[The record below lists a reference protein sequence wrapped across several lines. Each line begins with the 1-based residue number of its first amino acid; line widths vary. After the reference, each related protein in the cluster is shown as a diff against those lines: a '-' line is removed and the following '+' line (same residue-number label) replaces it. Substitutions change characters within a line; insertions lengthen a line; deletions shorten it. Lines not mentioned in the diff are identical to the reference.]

1 MATVR
6 MKRKPKTMD
15 SSPPNPE
22 QLAVIS
28 AREGNWKVEAGPGS
42 GKSFCLVNRYVRLVQ
57 SGVPQQDI
65 LSLTFT
71 NSAAKQMRTRAETH
85 IPVQKIDRVSGW
97 MTFHSLALQF
107 CAIERDHFPFK
118 LAEDVLC
125 LEPVA
130 NKLTMEV
137 SRKYEL
143 DPRNLRPYISL
154 QKRNRIRPVEA
165 VKQAEKEG
173 KGEKLALAYKMYDAR
188 LREIGQLDFDSLLF
202 EMVDMLDAP
211 FSQTKANESRL
222 GLLKRWQYRFCQSDE
237 SQDNDALQW
246 QLLRLLTQEH
256 KNLLAV
262 GDAGQNLY
270 SFRGSSSELFMD
282 MGSMFPGCQTLYLA
296 KNHRSTPQIVSL
308 CKQCGPIPELAEK
321 FHSSNP
327 DGPEPEIIGY
337 PSAIDEAN
345 AIVAAVKGLVKPD
358 VTVLSRTNRVLRCI
372 EDTFSTEGI
381 KYYYQGRSGFWSQS
395 EVKICLAYA
404 QCAIFPT
411 DAAAMTALRGPFHP
425 SKYIKKT
432 EVGAKVKGRS
442 GDASAIQFLSQ
453 YPDDKVRSFVHFL
466 GGLRRYRDIPA
477 QKAFQSILADLRA
490 FDYYEEEETA
500 DNSPVDNMRELSRI
514 AGRFSHLKEFLDYT
528 RRASQASKKKEG
540 ICVSTVH
547 AYKGSEADTVYF
559 VAVNDGVLPHA
570 RSESIEEERNIFFV
584 GISRAKRNLTISYS
598 GIKSMFL
605 DPILEQ
611 REQASIEAVFEM

>member
-1 MATVR
+1 MPP
-6 MKRKPKTMD
+6 RKKAVSKEVD
-15 SSPPNPE
+15 LNPE
-22 QLAVIS
+22 QQAVVN
-28 AREGNWKVEAGPGS
+28 AREGYWRTLAGPGS
-42 GKSFCLVNRYVRLVQ
+42 GKSECLVQRYVRLVQ
-57 SGVPQQDI
+57 SGVPPQDI

-71 NSAAKQMRTRAETH
+71 NSAAKQMRTRAEVH
-85 IPVQKIDRVSGW
+85 IPVQKTDRVSGW

-125 LEPVA
+125 LEPIA
-130 NKLTMEV
+130 NKLSMEAG
-137 SRKYEL
+137 RKFEL

-154 QKRNRIRPVEA
+154 QKRNRIRPSEA
-165 VKQAEKEG
+165 IRQAEKLG
-173 KGEKLALAYKMYDAR
+173 KGEKLALAYKMYDSR

-202 EMVDMLDAP
+202 EMVD
-211 FSQTKANESRL
+211 
-222 GLLKRWQYRFCQSDE
+222 LLSIPPRGKETPERFALTKRWQYKFVQSDE
-237 SQDNDALQW
+237 SQDNDSQQW

-256 KNLLAV
+256 MNLLAV

-327 DGPEPEIIGY
+327 DGPEPVIIGY
-337 PSAIDEAN
+337 PSAADEAN
-345 AIVAAVKGLVKPD
+345 AIASAVRGLVKPE
-358 VTVLSRTNRVLRCI
+358 VAVLSRTNRVLRCI

-466 GGLRRYRDIPA
+466 GGLRRYRDVPA
-477 QKAFQSILADLRA
+477 QKAFQSILVDLRA

-500 DNSPVDNMRELSRI
+500 DNSPVDNIRELSRI

-559 VAVNDGVLPHA
+559 VSVNDGILPHA
-570 RSESIEEERNIFFV
+570 RSESIEEERNVFFV

-598 GIKSMFL
+598 GIRSPFL
-605 DPILEQ
+605 DTIINQ
-611 REQASIEAVFEM
+611 REQADIEAVFEM